1 MTDEIVRSPRL
12 KRDEFHLYDWVH
24 TDGRRLGRQ
33 NSDRATRDDAP
44 SADDGREQATLGDD

>member
-12 KRDEFHLYDWVH
+12 ERDEFRLYDWVH

-33 NSDRATRDDAP
+33 NSTRATRDDAP
-44 SADDGREQATLGDD
+44 TTDDGHEQATLVDD